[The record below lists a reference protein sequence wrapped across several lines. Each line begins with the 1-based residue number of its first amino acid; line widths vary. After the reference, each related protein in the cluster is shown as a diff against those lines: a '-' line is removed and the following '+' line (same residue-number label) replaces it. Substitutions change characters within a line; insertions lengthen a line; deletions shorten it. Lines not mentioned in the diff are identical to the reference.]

1 MVLYTKKA
9 SIWLLNQRSHYL
21 TKNATSLTQP
31 NAESQSGT
39 LNNVPHNIPINNRF
53 FSIEYRLQ
61 KESCSIYWSKQ
72 NNIYKLENYLLDY
85 TPKNKKIWGY
95 FVAKLIKNLDK
106 GEQIMTYSI
115 VGYCPKEKEWGIAVQ
130 SKFLGVGSVVPWA
143 KAGVGAVATQSYANT
158 SYGPNGL
165 ELMEQGRT
173 AEEVVQLL
181 TEADEDREF
190 RQFGVIDAQG
200 NAASF
205 TGSKCYDWA
214 GGKTGTHYAAQGNIL
229 VGEETVSQMAQ
240 VFEKTEGPLA
250 ERLLKALA
258 AAQAAGGD
266 SRGQQSASLLV
277 VKEKGGYAGFNDR
290 YIDLRVEDHPQPIQ
304 ELTRIYQLQQLYFAP
319 TKPENVVEI
328 AGETA
333 SVLQQELER
342 LGYYKGDVQ
351 EALTTYIHTE
361 NFEGREQ
368 SAGFIDREVLEYM
381 KKQ

>member
-1 MVLYTKKA
+1 
-9 SIWLLNQRSHYL
+9 
-21 TKNATSLTQP
+21 
-31 NAESQSGT
+31 
-39 LNNVPHNIPINNRF
+39 
-53 FSIEYRLQ
+53 
-61 KESCSIYWSKQ
+61 
-72 NNIYKLENYLLDY
+72 
-85 TPKNKKIWGY
+85 
-95 FVAKLIKNLDK
+95 
-106 GEQIMTYSI
+106 MTYSI

-165 ELMEQGRT
+165 ELMEQGKT

-181 TEADEDREF
+181 TEADEHREF

-200 NAASF
+200 NAASY

-214 GGKTGTHYAAQGNIL
+214 GGKIGTHHAAQGNIL
-229 VGEETVSQMAQ
+229 VSGETVSEMAQ

-258 AAQAAGGD
+258 AGQEAGGD

-277 VKEKGGYAGFNDR
+277 VKEKGGYGGYNDR
-290 YIDLRVEDHPQPIQ
+290 FIDLRVEDHPLPIQ

-319 TKPENVVEI
+319 TKQENVVEI
-328 AGETA
+328 EGETA
-333 SVLQQELER
+333 QTLQAELER
-342 LGYYKGDVQ
+342 LGYYKGDLQ

-368 SAGFIDREVLEYM
+368 AVGLIDSEVLDYM